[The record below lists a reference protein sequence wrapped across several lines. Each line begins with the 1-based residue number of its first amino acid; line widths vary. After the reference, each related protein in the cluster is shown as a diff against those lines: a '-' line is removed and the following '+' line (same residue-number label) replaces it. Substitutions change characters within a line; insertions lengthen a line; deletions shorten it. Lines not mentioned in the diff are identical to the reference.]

1 MVTVR
6 EHVAVAVADMLW
18 LPRVNTEES
27 VKLKKK
33 YFSLILRPAVTRM
46 QVKVKSQVF
55 HLFINIHF
63 VLLTALL

>member
-33 YFSLILRPAVTRM
+33 IFQSDFTTSSHANAS
-46 QVKVKSQVF
+46 KSEITSVS
-55 HLFINIHF
+55 FIY
-63 VLLTALL
+63 